1 MTSTLADIREL
12 AKKMRLCTTRDGYR
26 TLLSAHPESRV
37 KEAWELLT
45 EDVKARLKALEQAPE
60 LLDAVSW
67 SKKLLSSTDPADV
80 MDEIASAHG
89 DDGWAAVWKA
99 VPKEWRPNLKEAI
112 AAPDEV
118 PNLYAWKD
126 KFLLCNHKGQLTEC
140 KESFIRRFGDPR
152 AKQFWNRDLTEDERG
167 YLRQI
172 AAADAPAQPAPPEQ
186 PDRSAIANPSQPAPS
201 EQPDRWHWPAGTAI
215 LYRKYPG
222 AEPRSGITA
231 STATPAGKVRVIW
244 DDGGKKVS
252 VLTSKLEVASNR
264 ATADENPDLT
274 PEQVAHLTLDTSQ
287 LVATASSDGDGNGN
301 GSRSQPTEPTEP
313 DPDAPEDDET
323 VRLRMHEIIDEL
335 IALDPDDETYERQ
348 IVRLFRQRL
357 DAICYVR
364 DRLKAE
370 EKGQKAKF
378 DALVKEFETPLVRV
392 RSALNRIDRY
402 ALWLYEQGKLG
413 IRNEGRDRTLS
424 FHKTE
429 AVEVLAEPE
438 DVRRV
443 APDAVEE
450 VVTLKVKKSALKQL
464 IKDGHD
470 IDGVAELKENLHPRT
485 GWKVKR

>member
-1 MTSTLADIREL
+1 MTSTLANIREL
-12 AKKMRLCTTRDGYR
+12 AKKMRLCTTRDGYQ

-60 LLDAVSW
+60 LLDAVAW
-67 SKKLLSSTDPADV
+67 SKKLLSSTEPADV

-112 AAPDEV
+112 AAPDAV

-126 KFLLCNHKGQLTEC
+126 KFMLCNNRQQLTEC

-152 AKQFWNRDLTEDERG
+152 AKQFWNRDLTEDERN

-172 AAADAPAQPAPPEQ
+172 AAVDAPAQPEQ
-186 PDRSAIANPSQPAPS
+186 AAPS
-201 EQPDRWHWPAGTAI
+201 EQPEQPAQSEQPEQWDWPEGTAI

-222 AEPRSGITA
+222 AEPRYGVTA

-252 VLTSKLEVASNR
+252 VLTSKLEVAPD
-264 ATADENPDLT
+264 APVTPAPMTADDDDLT
-274 PEQVAHLTLDTSQ
+274 PEGIANLSLDTSK
-287 LVATASSDGDGNGN
+287 LVGMASGRNGN
-301 GSRSQPTEPTEP
+301 GSSNGSRPPED

-323 VRLRMHEIIDEL
+323 VRLKMHEIIDEL
-335 IALDPDDETYERQ
+335 IALDPEDEAYESH
-348 IVRLFRQRL
+348 IVRLFQQRL

-392 RSALNRIDRY
+392 RSAINRIDRY
-402 ALWLYEQGKLG
+402 ALWLFEQGKLG
-413 IRNEGRDRTLS
+413 IRNEGRDRVLS